1 MKLVMIGN
9 GRKEMEVNP
18 MDKKIEELQAE
29 NEARREMW
37 DVLKIAYDTELY
49 GLKGLTLKK
58 VMEDIEQKYLGG
70 GE

>member
-1 MKLVMIGN
+1 
-9 GRKEMEVNP
+9 MEVNP